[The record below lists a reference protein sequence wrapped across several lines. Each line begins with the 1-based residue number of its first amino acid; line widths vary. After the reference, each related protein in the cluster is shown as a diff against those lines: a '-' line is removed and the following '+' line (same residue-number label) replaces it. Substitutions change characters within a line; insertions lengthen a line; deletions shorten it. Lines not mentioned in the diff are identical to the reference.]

1 MSNKDVEK
9 IFKFI
14 FGLAVVVAGFVV
26 IGLFLLIIK
35 VLLNFFPEIS
45 ILGVTMIN

>member
-14 FGLAVVVAGFVV
+14 FGLAVVVAAIVV
-26 IGLFLLIIK
+26 IGFFLLIVKI
-35 VLLNFFPEIS
+35 LLNFFPEIS
-45 ILGVTMIN
+45 ILGVTMTN